1 MSFEMIGFGDTA
13 SSADLSFGI
22 FFYLHNTYLQVRYVF
37 YNFSLIAKLCR
48 RILKALIRPQGVH
61 VAFHDRRTDDLLCV
75 LAFILFNS
83 TFSRRIVSV
92 SNKMQYFN
100 VAPPAIQTRE
110 HNTRGLC
117 QL

>member
-1 MSFEMIGFGDTA
+1 M
-13 SSADLSFGI
+13 
-22 FFYLHNTYLQVRYVF
+22 
-37 YNFSLIAKLCR
+37 
-48 RILKALIRPQGVH
+48 GVH

-75 LAFILFNS
+75 LAFILFDS